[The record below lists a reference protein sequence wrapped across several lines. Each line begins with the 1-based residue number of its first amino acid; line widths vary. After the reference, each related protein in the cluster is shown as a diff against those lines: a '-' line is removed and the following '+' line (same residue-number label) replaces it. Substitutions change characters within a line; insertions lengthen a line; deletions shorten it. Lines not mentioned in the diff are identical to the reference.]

1 MAKDFQ
7 KIICPHCKVEIS
19 LDEAITHQFEESIK
33 KQIAEEQQAKQAE
46 FAKREKEIAD
56 KERVIAESKK
66 SLEKDVAEQT
76 EKAKVELEKEIR
88 AKLSKEKDSEIN
100 ALSEELKSKEK
111 SLADARQAE
120 LNLRREKTK
129 FEDEKQAFELEKQRQ
144 LDQER
149 EKIKSDALKAFEI
162 EQQAKNID
170 KEQEIKL
177 LNEQLE
183 ANKKQLEETR
193 AAELELRKSKID
205 LENDKRAFELE
216 KQRQLDAERDKI
228 REDAQKKAEEDMHLK
243 ILEKEKQLQD
253 AMKANLELQ
262 RKLQQGSQQTQ
273 GEVLELELEEL
284 LKGWFTHD
292 TIEPVPKGINGA
304 DVIQKVISNSG
315 QQCGS
320 IAWESKHTKAWSEQW
335 VAKLKEDQR
344 KVNADVAILVTE
356 ILPKDIKNFAYR
368 DGVWITDQNSVF
380 GLGTAIR
387 IQLIQATTIK
397 LASVGKN
404 EKMEVLYGYL
414 SGTEFRHK
422 VEAIVEAFVG
432 MKQDLDKERRAMTR
446 IWAKREKQIEQVV
459 NNTAGMYGDV
469 QGLLGTAIQPI
480 AALEAG
486 YDLIEDDEQDE
497 IDEADKKKQEP
508 KMQVVEKAI
517 DPEDIPF
524 NYGN

>member
-1 MAKDFQ
+1 MTKDFQ

-33 KQIAEEQQAKQAE
+33 KQITEEQQAKQAE

-56 KERVIAESKK
+56 KERAIAESKK
-66 SLEKDVAEQT
+66 SLEKEVAEQT
-76 EKAKVELEKEIR
+76 EKAKVGLEKEIR
-88 AKLSKEKDSEIN
+88 EKLSKEKDGEIN
-100 ALSEELKSKEK
+100 ALSEELKLKEK
-111 SLADARQAE
+111 SLAEARQAE

-144 LDQER
+144 LDTER
-149 EKIKSDALKAFEI
+149 G
-162 EQQAKNID
+162 
-170 KEQEIKL
+170 
-177 LNEQLE
+177 
-183 ANKKQLEETR
+183 
-193 AAELELRKSKID
+193 
-205 LENDKRAFELE
+205 
-216 KQRQLDAERDKI
+216 KI

-253 AMKANLELQ
+253 AMKANMELQ

-273 GEVLELELEEL
+273 GEVLELELEGL
-284 LKGWFTHD
+284 LGNWFAHD

-320 IAWESKHTKAWSEQW
+320 IAWESKHTKAWSEPW

-344 KVNADVAILVTE
+344 KVNADVAVLVTE
-356 ILPKDIKNFAYR
+356 VLPKDIKNFAYR
-368 DGVWITDQNSVF
+368 DGVWITDQNSIF
-380 GLGTAIR
+380 GLGTALR
-387 IQLIQATTIK
+387 MQLIQATTIK

-432 MKQDLDKERRAMTR
+432 MKHDLDKERRAMTR

-486 YDLIEDDEQDE
+486 YDLIEEDEQDE
-497 IDEADKKKQEP
+497 IVEANEKKQEP
-508 KMQVVEKAI
+508 KKQVVEEVI
-517 DPEDIPF
+517 DSDDIPF
-524 NYGN
+524 

>member
-7 KIICPHCKVEIS
+7 KIICPTCKAEIS
-19 LDEAITHQFEESIK
+19 LNEAITHQLQETIK
-33 KQIAEEQQAKQAE
+33 KEMGEEQQAKNVE
-46 FAKREKEIAD
+46 FAKREKEITE
-56 KERVIAESKK
+56 KEKAVTESRK
-66 SLEKDVAEQT
+66 SLEKEVTEQT
-76 EKAKVELEKEIR
+76 EKAKIELEKEIR
-88 AKLSKEKDSEIN
+88 SKLSKEKDSEIS
-100 ALSEELKSKEK
+100 ALSEELKTKDK
-111 SLADARQAE
+111 SLAEARQSE
-120 LNLRREKTK
+120 LELRREKTK
-129 FEDEKQAFELEKQRQ
+129 FENEKQAFKLEKQRQ

-149 EKIKSDALKAFEI
+149 EKIKKDALKVFEA
-162 EQQAKNID
+162 EREAKDKD

-177 LNEQLE
+177 LSEQLE
-183 ANKKQLEETR
+183 TNKKQLAETR
-193 AAELELRKSKID
+193 AVELELRKGKID
-205 LENDKRAFELE
+205 LDNEKRAFELE
-216 KQRQLDAERDKI
+216 KQRQLDAERSKI

-253 AMKANLELQ
+253 AMKANMELQ

-273 GEVLELELEEL
+273 GEVLELELEGL
-284 LKGWFTHD
+284 LGNWFTHD

-320 IAWESKHTKAWSEQW
+320 IVWESKHTKAWSESW
-335 VAKLKEDQR
+335 IAKLKEDQR
-344 KVNADVAILVTE
+344 KVSADVAVLVTE

-368 DGVWITDQNSVF
+368 DGVWITDQNSIF
-380 GLGTAIR
+380 GLGTALR

-486 YDLIEDDEQDE
+486 YDLIEEDEQDE
-497 IDEADKKKQEP
+497 TVEANKKKQEP
-508 KMQVVEKAI
+508 KKQVVEEII

-524 NYGN
+524 

>member
-1 MAKDFQ
+1 
-7 KIICPHCKVEIS
+7 V
-19 LDEAITHQFEESIK
+19 
-33 KQIAEEQQAKQAE
+33 
-46 FAKREKEIAD
+46 
-56 KERVIAESKK
+56 
-66 SLEKDVAEQT
+66 
-76 EKAKVELEKEIR
+76 
-88 AKLSKEKDSEIN
+88 
-100 ALSEELKSKEK
+100 
-111 SLADARQAE
+111 
-120 LNLRREKTK
+120 
-129 FEDEKQAFELEKQRQ
+129 
-144 LDQER
+144 
-149 EKIKSDALKAFEI
+149 
-162 EQQAKNID
+162 
-170 KEQEIKL
+170 
-177 LNEQLE
+177 
-183 ANKKQLEETR
+183 
-193 AAELELRKSKID
+193 ELELRKGKID
-205 LENDKRAFELE
+205 LDNEKRAFELE
-216 KQRQLDAERDKI
+216 KQRQLDAERSKI

-253 AMKANLELQ
+253 AMKANMELQ

-273 GEVLELELEEL
+273 GEVLELELEGL
-284 LKGWFTHD
+284 LGNWFTHD

-320 IAWESKHTKAWSEQW
+320 IVWESKHTKAWSESW
-335 VAKLKEDQR
+335 IAKLKEDQR
-344 KVNADVAILVTE
+344 KVSADVAVLVTE

-368 DGVWITDQNSVF
+368 DGVWITDQNSIF
-380 GLGTAIR
+380 GLGTALR

-486 YDLIEDDEQDE
+486 YDLIEEDEQDE
-497 IDEADKKKQEP
+497 TVEANKKKQEP
-508 KMQVVEKAI
+508 KKQVVEEII

-524 NYGN
+524 

>member
-1 MAKDFQ
+1 MANNFQ
-7 KIICPHCKVEIS
+7 KITCPNCKAEIS
-19 LDEAITHQFEESIK
+19 LDEVITHQLEDTIK
-33 KQIAEEQQAKQAE
+33 RQVMEGQQTKQAE
-46 FAKREKEIAD
+46 FDRREKELSN
-56 KERVIAESKK
+56 KEKTISES
-66 SLEKDVAEQT
+66 EKMLAKEVAEQT
-76 EKAKVELEKEIR
+76 EKARVELEKEIKL
-88 AKLSKEKDSEIN
+88 KLSREKDSEIN
-100 ALSEELKSKEK
+100 ALAEELKLKEK
-111 SLADARQAE
+111 SLAEVRQTE

-129 FEDEKQAFELEKQRQ
+129 FEDEKQAFKLEKQRQ
-144 LDQER
+144 IDQER
-149 EKIKSDALKAFEI
+149 EKIKSDALKTFEI
-162 EQQAKNID
+162 EQQAKNRD
-170 KEQEIKL
+170 KEEEIKL

-216 KQRQLDAERDKI
+216 KQRQLDTERNKI

-284 LKGWFTHD
+284 LRSWFTYD
-292 TIEPVPKGINGA
+292 TIESVPKGINGA

-320 IAWESKHTKAWSEQW
+320 IAWELKHTKAWSEQW
-335 VAKLKEDQR
+335 VSKLKEDQR
-344 KVNADVAILVTE
+344 KINADVAVIVTE
-356 ILPKDIKNFAYR
+356 ILPKGIKNFAYR

-380 GLGTAIR
+380 GLATALR
-387 IQLIQATTIK
+387 IQLTQATTIK

-432 MKQDLDKERRAMTR
+432 MKQDLERERRAMIR

-459 NNTAGMYGDV
+459 TNTAGMYGDV

-486 YDLIEDDEQDE
+486 SDLIEEDEE
-497 IDEADKKKQEP
+497 IKDK
-508 KMQVVEKAI
+508 
-517 DPEDIPF
+517 
-524 NYGN
+524 